1 VIQLKTALFIS
12 IVLVAGC
19 FAGTIHGLANLAIV
33 EPYLDE
39 AIGIE
44 NQNLFASG
52 EEDDTVQFQ
61 VEYESYRIWQKGG
74 QVLAGAILG
83 TSIGALF
90 GIVFALSR
98 KILPGNHHV
107 KKALVLSGIMWFT
120 IYLIPFLKYPANP
133 PTVGDPDT
141 VVLRAILYLSFIAI
155 SGFGAVGFY
164 QLFKRLEKSKRIV
177 ALIGYG
183 VFISAAFLL
192 MPENPDEVTAPLDL
206 VNGFRATSVIAVS
219 IFWIS
224 IGIILGAFWQKYN
237 PDKQIQTNTTS
248 KF

>member
-1 VIQLKTALFIS
+1 
-12 IVLVAGC
+12 LVAGC
-19 FAGTIHGLANLAIV
+19 FAGTIHGLVNLAIV

-44 NQNLFASG
+44 NQILFASG
-52 EEDDTVQFQ
+52 EEEDTLQFQ
-61 VEYESYRIWQKGG
+61 VEYESYRIWQKSG

-98 KILPGNHHV
+98 KILPGEHHV
-107 KKALVLSGIMWFT
+107 KKALVLSGIMWLT

-133 PTVGDPDT
+133 PTVGDSDT

-164 QLFKRLEKSKRIV
+164 QLFKRLEKRKRI
-177 ALIGYG
+177 LTFIGYG
-183 VFISAAFLL
+183 AFISAAFLL
-192 MPENPDEVTAPLDL
+192 MPENPDEVTAPMDL
-206 VNGFRATSVIAVS
+206 VNGFRATSVVAVS

-224 IGIILGAFWQKYN
+224 VGIILGALWQKFN
-237 PDKQIQTNTTS
+237 PDKQIQTKTH
-248 KF
+248 

>member
-1 VIQLKTALFIS
+1 MKTSLFIA
-12 IVLVAGC
+12 IVLLAGC

-52 EEDDTVQFQ
+52 EEEDTPQFQ
-61 VEYESYRIWQKGG
+61 AEYESYRIWQKGG

-83 TSIGALF
+83 TSMGALF
-90 GIVFALSR
+90 GIVFALS
-98 KILPGNHHV
+98 KKVLPGEHHV
-107 KKALVLSGIMWFT
+107 KKALVLSGIMWAT

-133 PTVGDPDT
+133 PTVGDTDT

-164 QLFKRLEKSKRIV
+164 QLFKRLQKGKRIF
-177 ALIGYG
+177 AIIGYA
-183 VFISAAFLL
+183 VFISSVFFL
-192 MPENPDEVTAPLDL
+192 MPENPDEVTAPMDL
-206 VNGFRATSVIAVS
+206 VNGFRIMSVVTVS
-219 IFWIS
+219 IFWIA
-224 IGIILGAFWQKYN
+224 IAVILGTFWQRFN
-237 PDKQIQTNTTS
+237 PERPIETKTQ
-248 KF
+248 

>member
-1 VIQLKTALFIS
+1 MKTPLFIA
-12 IVLVAGC
+12 IVLLAGC
-19 FAGTIHGLANLAIV
+19 FAGTIHGIANLAIV

-52 EEDDTVQFQ
+52 EEEDTPQFQ

-83 TSIGALF
+83 TSVGALF
-90 GIVFALSR
+90 GIVFAYSR
-98 KILPGNHHV
+98 KVLPGEHHV

-120 IYLIPFLKYPANP
+120 IYFIPFLKYPANP
-133 PTVGDPDT
+133 PTVGDAET
-141 VVLRAILYLSFIAI
+141 VVLRAVLYLSFIAI

-164 QLFKRLEKSKRIV
+164 QLYKRLQKRKKI
-177 ALIGYG
+177 AAFIGYAA
-183 VFISAAFLL
+183 FISAVFIA
-192 MPENPDEVTAPLDL
+192 MPANPDEVTAPMDL
-206 VNGFRATSVIAVS
+206 VNGFRVMSVLAVS

-224 IGIILGAFWQKYN
+224 LGIILGLFWEKLQ
-237 PDKQIQTNTTS
+237 PDKSIKAQI
-248 KF
+248 K

>member
-1 VIQLKTALFIS
+1 M
-12 IVLVAGC
+12 VAGC
-19 FAGTIHGLANLAIV
+19 FAGTIHGLVNLAIV

-44 NQNLFASG
+44 NQILFASG
-52 EEDDTVQFQ
+52 EEEDTLQFQ
-61 VEYESYRIWQKGG
+61 VEYESYRIWQKSG

-98 KILPGNHHV
+98 KILPGEHHV
-107 KKALVLSGIMWFT
+107 KKALVLSGIMWLT

-133 PTVGDPDT
+133 PTVGDSDT

-164 QLFKRLEKSKRIV
+164 QLFKRLERRKRILTFV
-177 ALIGYG
+177 GYG
-183 VFISAAFLL
+183 AFISAAFLL
-192 MPENPDEVTAPLDL
+192 MPENPDEVTAPMDL
-206 VNGFRATSVIAVS
+206 VNGFRATSVVAVS

-224 IGIILGAFWQKYN
+224 IGVILGALWQKYD
-237 PDKQIQTNTTS
+237 PDKQIQTKTH
-248 KF
+248 

>member
-1 VIQLKTALFIS
+1 
-12 IVLVAGC
+12 
-19 FAGTIHGLANLAIV
+19 
-33 EPYLDE
+33 
-39 AIGIE
+39 
-44 NQNLFASG
+44 
-52 EEDDTVQFQ
+52 
-61 VEYESYRIWQKGG
+61 
-74 QVLAGAILG
+74 
-83 TSIGALF
+83 
-90 GIVFALSR
+90 
-98 KILPGNHHV
+98 
-107 KKALVLSGIMWFT
+107 MWFT
-120 IYLIPFLKYPANP
+120 VYLIPFLKYPANP

-164 QLFKRLEKSKRIV
+164 QLFKRLEKRKRIV

-192 MPENPDEVTAPLDL
+192 MPENPDEVTAPMDL

-237 PDKQIQTNTTS
+237 PDKQIQTKTTS

>member
-1 VIQLKTALFIS
+1 MIDLKTALFIS

-52 EEDDTVQFQ
+52 EEEDTLQFQ

-98 KILPGNHHV
+98 KILPGDHHV

-133 PTVGDPDT
+133 PTVGDADT

-164 QLFKRLEKSKRIV
+164 QLFKRLEKRKRI
-177 ALIGYG
+177 AAFIGYAALL
-183 VFISAAFLL
+183 SAAFLL
-192 MPENPDEVTAPLDL
+192 MPENPDEVTAPMDL
-206 VNGFRATSVIAVS
+206 VNGFRAMSVIAVS

-224 IGIILGAFWQKYN
+224 VGIILGALWQKYN
-237 PDKQIQTNTTS
+237 PDKQIQTKTH
-248 KF
+248 

>member
-1 VIQLKTALFIS
+1 MKTALFIS

-19 FAGTIHGLANLAIV
+19 FAGTIHGLANLVIV

-52 EEDDTVQFQ
+52 EEEDTLQFQ

-98 KILPGNHHV
+98 KILPGDHHV
-107 KKALVLSGIMWFT
+107 KKALILSGIMWFT

-164 QLFKRLEKSKRIV
+164 QLFKRLEKRKRIV
-177 ALIGYG
+177 AFIGYAA
-183 VFISAAFLL
+183 FISAVFLL
-192 MPENPDEVTAPLDL
+192 MPDNPDEVTAPMDL
-206 VNGFRATSVIAVS
+206 VNGFRAMSVIAVS

-224 IGIILGAFWQKYN
+224 VGIILGALWQKYN
-237 PDKQIQTNTTS
+237 PDKQIQTKTH
-248 KF
+248 

>member
-1 VIQLKTALFIS
+1 MKTSLFIA
-12 IVLVAGC
+12 IVLFAGC

-52 EEDDTVQFQ
+52 EEEDTPQFRA
-61 VEYESYRIWQKGG
+61 EYEAYRVWQKGG
-74 QVLAGAILG
+74 QVIAGAILG

-98 KILPGNHHV
+98 NILPGNHNV
-107 KKALVLSGIMWFT
+107 KKALVLSGIMWLT

-133 PTVGDPDT
+133 PTVGETET
-141 VVLRAILYLSFIAI
+141 VVLRGVLYLTFIAI
-155 SGFGAVGFY
+155 SGFGAIGFY
-164 QLFKRLEKSKRIV
+164 QLSKRIQKRKKIFPI
-177 ALIGYG
+177 LGYAI
-183 VFISAAFLL
+183 FITAVFLL
-192 MPENPDEVTAPLDL
+192 MPNNPDEITAPMEL
-206 VNGFRATSVIAVS
+206 VTGFRIMSIVTVS

-224 IGIILGAFWQKYN
+224 IALILGIFWQKYN
-237 PDKQIQTNTTS
+237 PDKYIQTKTQ
-248 KF
+248 

>member
-1 VIQLKTALFIS
+1 MIQLRTALFIS